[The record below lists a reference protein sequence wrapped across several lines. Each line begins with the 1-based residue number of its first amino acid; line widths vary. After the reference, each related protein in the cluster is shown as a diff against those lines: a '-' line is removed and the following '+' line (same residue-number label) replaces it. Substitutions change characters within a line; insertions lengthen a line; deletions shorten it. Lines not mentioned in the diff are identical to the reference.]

1 MILESLLL
9 LGLQAAAETEE
20 LDADGSLTAPTRT
33 EPSRTAPPA
42 TAPVRAAGGKP
53 DPKPVESVTTKPDAS
68 AGPGA
73 SSSASAGA
81 AKKPTGRR
89 AFLADAFKAPPTLP
103 TARVKATGHDAV
115 VKVAPK
121 RRAKIPPR
129 AFTSKTN
136 RAEFEKR
143 ERAAP
148 AQVKSQLADLRR
160 TIASKKRRFSVGYTK
175 AMDLPMDQLTGL
187 VEPANVADIARQQN
201 ERAAKVLAK
210 RGVRG
215 APNLMVRS
223 LRGKSPITPDAAG
236 DAPIVEPGKKSKGK
250 GSETVDKPFD
260 TPVGDATCSPSAV
273 AWSWKE
279 FLAPPRSQGTCGS
292 CWAFA
297 TAAVFEGANNITN
310 DVDLELNFS
319 EQAIVDCAFDIF
331 GKDVG
336 TCAGGF
342 TPFTYEWFQKEGAPL
357 EKDFPYKGKDDKCKS
372 KGPFKHRIATWGF
385 VDDKALLP
393 SVAKIKESLCKFGP
407 VSASVFVTPAFM
419 AYTGGVF
426 DEGADGQPNH
436 AVVIIGWDDKRG
448 AWLVRNSWDTWWGE
462 DGHIWIAYGSN
473 NIGRGAAWAL
483 VESTKP
489 VVKPK
494 SFKTRKLQVRNR
506 TGAPIKVSLQFK
518 NKKKKWSPGK
528 PGGDALVFTV
538 ADGSDALLGDGAGE
552 IDSSTVR
559 LWASTEDG
567 SKTWTKFKGKDL
579 KLTPQGSYKDLAI
592 QTFSF
597 TFDPQTV
604 DPAPAGGGGGE
615 APKPD
620 PVAGKSKG
628 EVFDAGYAAIEAGDF
643 TTARN
648 LLSSYLAKWPG
659 DKRVPEVRFWIG
671 YSHYL
676 ENAFFEALMEW
687 YDVVVQHPDHEFVA
701 YALYYSGIA
710 YTQRGQ
716 CDFAVQC
723 FDLVAHGGYPSA
735 TQEWIDA
742 ALLKVADINKNEKKL
757 CG

>member
-9 LGLQAAAETEE
+9 LSLQAAAETEE
-20 LDADGSLTAPTRT
+20 LDASEALAAPATRT
-33 EPSRTAPPA
+33 QPGRDAPAPA
-42 TAPVRAAGGKP
+42 SAPLRSNPAKP
-53 DPKPVESVTTKPDAS
+53 DPKPTGSVTSKPV
-68 AGPGA
+68 AGPDPSA
-73 SSSASAGA
+73 SSTATAG
-81 AKKPTGRR
+81 KKPSGRR
-89 AFLADAFKAPPTLP
+89 AFLSDAFKAPPGLP
-103 TARVKATGHDAV
+103 TARVKATGRDSTRTV
-115 VKVAPK
+115 TST

-136 RAEFEKR
+136 RPELEKR
-143 ERAAP
+143 ERTAP
-148 AQVKSQLADLRR
+148 AQVKSQLTDMRR
-160 TIASKKRRFSVGYTK
+160 MIASKKRRFSVGYTK
-175 AMDLPMDQLTGL
+175 AMDVPISQLTGL

-236 DAPIVEPGKKSKGK
+236 DAPIVEPGKKGKGK
-250 GSETVDKPFD
+250 GSETVDDPFD

-279 FLAPPRSQGTCGS
+279 YLAPPRSQGTCGS

-297 TAAVFEGANNITN
+297 TAAVFEGANNISN
-310 DVDLELNFS
+310 DVDLALDFS

-357 EKDFPYKGKDDKCKS
+357 EQDFPYKGKDDKCKA

-385 VDDKALLP
+385 VDENALVP
-393 SVAKIKESLCKFGP
+393 SVEKIKAALCKFGP
-407 VSASVFVTPAFM
+407 VSASVFVTPAFT

-426 DEGADGQPNH
+426 DEGAQGQPNH

-473 NIGRGAAWAL
+473 SIGRGAAWAL
-483 VESTKP
+483 VESSKP
-489 VVKPK
+489 VLKPK

-528 PGGDALVFTV
+528 PGGDAMVFTV
-538 ADGSDALLGDGAGE
+538 ANGSDALLGDGSGQ

-579 KLTPQGSYKDLAI
+579 KLTPKGSYKALEME
-592 QTFSF
+592 TFSF
-597 TFDPQTV
+597 TFDPQTA
-604 DPAPAGGGGGE
+604 DPAPSGGGGDPP
-615 APKPD
+615 PKAD
-620 PVAGKSKG
+620 PLAGKSKA

-643 TTARN
+643 ANARN
-648 LLSSYLAKWPG
+648 LLSSYLAKWPD
-659 DKRVPEVRFWIG
+659 DKRLPEVRFWIG

-687 YDVVVQHPDHEFVA
+687 YDVIVEHPNHEFVA

-716 CDFAVQC
+716 CDFAIQC
-723 FDLVAHGGYPSA
+723 FDLVVHGGYPSA

-742 ALLKVADINKNEKKL
+742 ATLKVGDINKNEKKL